1 MKTDITPAL
10 APRRET
16 IITTIYLYTYTKY
29 VQYYIHQ
36 VLISINKIQIHL
48 KYVGR
53 ETLESS
59 LGCCRHPFHHLWML
73 TDEIA
78 MTDEIVTMDEMM
90 VTDEMVMGD
99 EMVRQGIWMW
109 GHQWNFLPKHVCSS
123 GSHEAQQ
130 TLTPYASS
138 QS

>member
-36 VLISINKIQIHL
+36 VLISIDKIQIHL

-53 ETLESS
+53 ETLESKV
-59 LGCCRHPFHHLWML
+59 LRIHTHPLS
-73 TDEIA
+73 
-78 MTDEIVTMDEMM
+78 
-90 VTDEMVMGD
+90 G
-99 EMVRQGIWMW
+99 
-109 GHQWNFLPKHVCSS
+109 NF
-123 GSHEAQQ
+123 QQ
-130 TLTPYASS
+130 LS
-138 QS
+138 